1 LDNNKYKYRK
11 SIEYNMFA
19 KYNSLLIKYPIR
31 TKSISAFFVYNIG
44 DGLTQTIFDWA
55 NHK

>member
-1 LDNNKYKYRK
+1 MDNNKYKYRK